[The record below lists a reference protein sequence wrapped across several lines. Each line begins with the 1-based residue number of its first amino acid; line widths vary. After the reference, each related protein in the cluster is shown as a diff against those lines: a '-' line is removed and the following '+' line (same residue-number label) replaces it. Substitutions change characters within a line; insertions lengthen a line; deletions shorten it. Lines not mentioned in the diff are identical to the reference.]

1 VSKKTAARYFCPISV
16 TLAVIG
22 GKWKP
27 LILYSLKGGPRRFNA
42 IQAKLPHVSHKVLTQ
57 HLKELQA
64 AGLITCSRTAN
75 TSTYRLTELA
85 QSLKPALTALAA
97 WGVKHHGDLNVR
109 LVWPPTPG
117 GRDS

>member
-1 VSKKTAARYFCPISV
+1 VSKKTATRYFCPISV

-42 IQAKLPHVSHKVLTQ
+42 LQAKLPHVSHKVLTQ
-57 HLKELQA
+57 QLEELQA
-64 AGLITCSRTAN
+64 AGLITCARTAN

-85 QSLKPALTALAA
+85 QSLKPALTALAS
-97 WGVKHHGDLNVR
+97 WGVKHHEQLDVQ
-109 LVWPPTPG
+109 LVWTA
-117 GRDS
+117 SA

>member
-1 VSKKTAARYFCPISV
+1 MSKPAATRYFCPISV

-42 IQAKLPHVSHKVLTQ
+42 LQAKLPHVSHKVLTQ

-64 AGLITCSRTAN
+64 AGLITCTRTAS

-85 QSLKPALTALAA
+85 QSLKPALTALAS
-97 WGVKHHGDLNVR
+97 WGIKHHGAMNVQ
-109 LVWPPTPG
+109 LVWPASAR
-117 GRDS
+117 RDD

>member
-42 IQAKLPHVSHKVLTQ
+42 LQAKLPHVSHKVLTQ
-57 HLKELQA
+57 QLKELQA
-64 AGLITCSRTAN
+64 TGLITRTRTAN

-85 QSLKPALTALAA
+85 QSLKPALTALAS
-97 WGVKHHGDLNVR
+97 WGVKHHEQLDVQ
-109 LVWPPTPG
+109 LVWPA
-117 GRDS
+117 SA

>member
-1 VSKKTAARYFCPISV
+1 VSNKTAARYFCPISV

-42 IQAKLPHVSHKVLTQ
+42 LQAKLPHVSHKVLTQ
-57 HLKELQA
+57 QLKQLQS
-64 AGLITCSRTAN
+64 AGLISCVRTAG

-97 WGVKHHGDLNVR
+97 WGVKHHDELRVQ
-109 LVWPPTPG
+109 LVWPPHA
-117 GRDS
+117 

>member
-1 VSKKTAARYFCPISV
+1 MSKKTAARYHCPISE
-16 TLAVIG
+16 TLAAIG

-42 IQAKLPHVSHKVLTQ
+42 LQAKLPHVSHKVLTQ

-64 AGLITCSRTAN
+64 CGLISCTRTAN

-85 QSLKPALTALAA
+85 QSLRPALTALAA
-97 WGVKHHGDLNVR
+97 WGVKHHDELNVQ
-109 LVWPPTPG
+109 LVWPPAAA
-117 GRDS
+117 RDA

>member
-1 VSKKTAARYFCPISV
+1 MSKKKIARYYCPISV
-16 TLAVIG
+16 TLAAIG

-42 IQAKLPHVSHKVLTQ
+42 LQAKLPHVSHKVLTQ

-64 AGLITCSRTAN
+64 AGLISCVRTAS

-85 QSLKPALTALAA
+85 QSLKPALTALAS
-97 WGVKHHGDLNVR
+97 WGVRHHEELNVQ
-109 LVWPPTPG
+109 LVWPMP
-117 GRDS
+117 GRDA

>member
-1 VSKKTAARYFCPISV
+1 MSKKVAARYYCPISV
-16 TLAVIG
+16 ALSAIG

-27 LILYSLKGGPRRFNA
+27 LILYSLKSGPRRFNA
-42 IQAKLPHVSHKVLTQ
+42 LQAKLPHVSHKVLTQ

-64 AGLITCSRTAN
+64 AGLIACSRTAN

-97 WGVKHHGDLNVR
+97 WGVKHHEALDVE
-109 LVWPPTPG
+109 LVWPAPG
-117 GRDS
+117 DV